1 MVLLP
6 SDSRTQEPSDPS
18 SDCQS
23 HIPLLAGREKSHPLQ
38 QQGIE
43 DRLNY
48 DANSF
53 REDAKQR
60 SMDNNGYSEH
70 PTAWPPSFS
79 HYETPQSLSHYE
91 TDIDE
96 SNPGSPQIAESEVQS
111 IPPIPGVSLH
121 PQPPKATL
129 KRGLQI
135 PTRISYITSGFR
147 LPPTLRDAGVD
158 RARWKAFTREVKGY
172 GSMSK
177 SQWASALGWSFAV
190 GLYVDCFIA
199 PLGSLVVAPVCS
211 HKKRRNKEREN
222 FRVAFASGGLRLVA
236 EKWDKILFEPLG
248 LQVRIEPPNHFG
260 ARDMATMDV
269 SSTKLFKH
277 QEKKG
282 VYSSS
287 TGGLSE
293 SADKKEVRYEG
304 KEGKYRTKAAR
315 KGRILILPI
324 QPETIQAEV
333 DEPAAVSSNGYVGQL
348 DGGCT
353 SRTRNGQESSGQG
366 MGYPCLPAAGP
377 SKASQV
383 LDVCTTASRLVA
395 IGHAADVAAYNMI

>member
-1 MVLLP
+1 MVLLR

-23 HIPLLAGREKSHPLQ
+23 HIPLLAGREKSYPLQ

-53 REDAKQR
+53 REIAKQR
-60 SMDNNGYSEH
+60 SLDNNGYSEH

-79 HYETPQSLSHYE
+79 HYETPQSLSHFE
-91 TDIDE
+91 TDIYA
-96 SNPGSPQIAESEVQS
+96 SNPGSPDFAESEVQS
-111 IPPIPGVSLH
+111 ISPTPGVSLH
-121 PQPPKATL
+121 PQPAKAML

-158 RARWKAFTREVKGY
+158 LARWKAFTREVKGY

-177 SQWASALGWSFAV
+177 SQWASVLGWSFAV

-199 PLGSLVVAPVCS
+199 PLGTLVVGPVCS

-222 FRVAFASGGLRLVA
+222 FRVAFASGGLQLVA

-248 LQVRIEPPNHFG
+248 LQVRIEPPYHFG

-269 SSTKLFKH
+269 SSTKLFKY
-277 QEKKG
+277 QEKQG

-293 SADKKEVRYEG
+293 SADKKEVRYAS
-304 KEGKYRTKAAR
+304 KEGKHRTKAAR
-315 KGRILILPI
+315 KGRILIHPI
-324 QPETIQAEV
+324 RPETIQAEV
-333 DEPAAVSSNGYVGQL
+333 DESAAGSSNGYIGQV
-348 DGGCT
+348 DGGCR
-353 SRTRNGQESSGQG
+353 SRTRNGEESSGQG
-366 MGYPCLPAAGP
+366 TGYTCLPAAGP

-383 LDVCTTASRLVA
+383 LDVCTTATRLA
-395 IGHAADVAAYNMI
+395 TIGHAVDVAACNAI